1 MKFTC
6 EKAVLL
12 SAVTA
17 ASRAVTTR
25 SSIPALEG
33 ILVDTA
39 RTTVALTGYNL
50 ATGIRSVIQIENGQ
64 EGSIVINARLLSD
77 IVRKS
82 QDDWITVE
90 AGEDLKVKISCGK
103 AKFSITGLA
112 AEDFPALPEA
122 DGTRRCASSETSS
135 AQCSQ

>member
-17 ASRAVTTR
+17 ASRTVTSR

-33 ILVDTA
+33 ILIEVS

-50 ATGIRSVIQIENGQ
+50 ATGIRSVIRVEDAQ
-64 EGSIVINARLLSD
+64 EGS
-77 IVRKS
+77 
-82 QDDWITVE
+82 DDGDV
-90 AGEDLKVKISCGK
+90 
-103 AKFSITGLA
+103 
-112 AEDFPALPEA
+112 
-122 DGTRRCASSETSS
+122 
-135 AQCSQ
+135 Q